1 VRAFS
6 YRRVRDAAEATHAA
20 AGQASG
26 AATAAPIQ
34 FIAGGTTMLD
44 LMKLDSMR
52 PQQLLD
58 IGDLRA
64 RLDYIRIDERGLHL
78 GALTRMQRV
87 AEDPMINRH
96 YPVIAQTMQLAA
108 SPQIRNMATLGGNVL
123 QRSRCNYFRNNSWSK
138 CNKRDP
144 GSGCSAIDGVNRKH
158 AVLGV
163 GEHCLSAYPGDFA
176 QALVALDATVELL
189 AADRARTLRFESLHL
204 GPEHPELETALLPG
218 ELITGFVVPSGPWTA
233 RSTYVKVR
241 DRESYEFA
249 LASAAVALHLQ
260 GVRVLAA
267 RIALGGVAYRPW
279 RSHEAEASLIGQTLD
294 QTSAEAAAHAAFTSA
309 VTRDGNAFKPE
320 LGRRTLVRALL
331 QAQALESA

>member
-1 VRAFS
+1 MRAFS
-6 YRRVRDAAEATHAA
+6 YRRARDAAEASRAV
-20 AGQASG
+20 AGQRNG
-26 AATAAPIQ
+26 PATAAAVQ

-44 LMKLDSMR
+44 LMKLDTAR
-52 PQQLLD
+52 PQQLVD

-64 RLDYIRIDERGLHL
+64 RSDYIRIDERGLHL

-87 AEDPMINRH
+87 AEDPMINRL
-96 YPVIAQTMQLAA
+96 YPLIAQTMRLAA

-123 QRSRCNYFRNNSWSK
+123 QRSRCNYFRNSGWAK

-163 GEHCLSAYPGDFA
+163 SEHCISAYPGDFA
-176 QALVALDATVELL
+176 QALVALDATVEIL
-189 AADRARTLRFESLHL
+189 APAGARTLRFESLHL
-204 GPEHPELETALLPG
+204 GPEHSELETALLPG
-218 ELITGFVVPSGPWTA
+218 DLITGFVVPSGPWTQ

-249 LASAAVALHLQ
+249 LASAAVALHLD
-260 GVRVLAA
+260 GSRVLAA
-267 RIALGGVAYRPW
+267 RVGLGGVAYKPW
-279 RSHEAEASLIGQTLD
+279 RAHEAEAVLIGRTLD
-294 QTSAEAAAHAAFTSA
+294 EASAEAAARAAFA
-309 VTRDGNAFKPE
+309 AAITREDNAFKVE

-331 QAQALESA
+331 QAQAMEIV